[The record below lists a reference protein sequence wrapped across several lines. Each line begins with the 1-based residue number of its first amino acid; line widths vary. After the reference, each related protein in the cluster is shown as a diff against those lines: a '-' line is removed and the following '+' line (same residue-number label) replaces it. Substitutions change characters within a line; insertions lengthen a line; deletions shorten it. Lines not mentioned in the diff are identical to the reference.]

1 MPHALGN
8 SREEDRQIDRIDSSG
23 KKALRWKESA
33 AERKRERERGKG
45 HNKRWTDRTNCV
57 F

>member
-1 MPHALGN
+1 MLHALGN

-33 AERKRERERGKG
+33 AERERERGKG
-45 HNKRWTDRTNCV
+45 HNKRWADRTNCV